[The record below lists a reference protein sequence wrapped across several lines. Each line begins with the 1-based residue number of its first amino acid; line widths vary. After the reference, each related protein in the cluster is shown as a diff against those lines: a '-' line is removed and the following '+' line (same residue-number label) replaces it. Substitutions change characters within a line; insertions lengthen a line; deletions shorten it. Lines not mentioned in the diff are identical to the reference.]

1 MKLQFLAI
9 SLALGLMG
17 GCATKTTPYEGVQ
30 FLPAPEDI
38 SSAWMGPDGGLY
50 LVPEKGV
57 VIERAVDDQGREIP
71 VIPSGAYLA
80 LTASGLNG
88 ASEVRF
94 LIERR
99 WRRLALKAFHT
110 PQ

>member
-1 MKLQFLAI
+1 MKYQFLAI

-17 GCATKTTPYEGVQ
+17 GCSTKATMYEGVQ
-30 FLPAPEDI
+30 FLAPPEDI
-38 SSAWMGPDGGLY
+38 SSAWMGPEGGLY

-57 VIERAVDDQGREIP
+57 VIERAVDGQGREIP
-71 VIPSGAYLA
+71 VVPSGAYLA
-80 LTASGLNG
+80 LNASELNG

-99 WRRLALKAFHT
+99 WRRLALKAFDT
-110 PQ
+110 SQ